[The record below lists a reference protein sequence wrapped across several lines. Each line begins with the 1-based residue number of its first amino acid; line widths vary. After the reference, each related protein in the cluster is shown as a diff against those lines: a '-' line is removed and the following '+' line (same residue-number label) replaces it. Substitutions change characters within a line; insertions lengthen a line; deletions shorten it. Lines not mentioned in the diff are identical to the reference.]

1 MIVLYWCCSWQRRP
15 KCGMLEN
22 RNCWAKSQSM
32 TEILICETE
41 EDNMQNIYREVI
53 QMFMKD
59 YKLFVV

>member
-1 MIVLYWCCSWQRRP
+1 
-15 KCGMLEN
+15 
-22 RNCWAKSQSM
+22 M